1 MTPTTT
7 ATWWCAYAWLPTGP
21 AAGVRIGAAPNGQIT
36 FVATGTEPEAGDVRL
51 DHLVLPGLANTH
63 SHAFHR
69 ALRGR
74 THAEGGTFWTWRE
87 RMYAL
92 ADRLTPDTY
101 LALATAVYSEM
112 VLAGVTCVGEFHYLH
127 HGPGG
132 ARYADPNEMGNVLR
146 EAAQVAGLRMT
157 LLDTCYLRGGI
168 DVRLEGVQRRFDDGD
183 AEMWADR
190 VSALADD
197 ESFRVAAA
205 VHSVRA
211 VPIEELEVIVEA
223 DVGEDGQPRPLHVH
237 LSEQPAENEACL
249 AAYGRTPTQVLAERG
264 VLGSATTAVHATH
277 LTEGDIALLGSSQT
291 TICVCPTTEQD
302 LADGIGPAR
311 RLADAGSPICLGS
324 DQHVSIDLLG
334 EARSLE
340 MHERLASGRRGRFSV
355 EQLVQ
360 ALAPAGHDALGWPE
374 AGRIEVGALCDLVAL
389 RLNSLRTAG
398 ALPAQIPIVAGAGDV
413 DVVVVS
419 GRTVVDN
426 GRHLAMAPSGGV
438 PRQMATAIAR
448 AWGEA

>member
-1 MTPTTT
+1 MRSTT

-21 AAGVRIGAAPNGQIT
+21 AVGVRVGAGPDGRIT
-36 FVATGTEPEAGDVRL
+36 LVQTGSEPRSGDVRL
-51 DHLVLPGLANTH
+51 DHLVLPGFANTH

-74 THAEGGTFWTWRE
+74 THADSGTFWTWRE

-101 LALATAVYSEM
+101 LALAVAVYSEM
-112 VLAGVTCVGEFHYLH
+112 VLAGITCVGEFHYLH

-132 ARYADPNEMGNVLR
+132 ARYADPNEMGHVLH
-146 EAAQVAGLRMT
+146 EAAEMAGLRMT

-190 VSALADD
+190 VAALADD
-197 ESFRVAAA
+197 DAFRVAAA
-205 VHSVRA
+205 IHSVRA
-211 VPIEELEVIVEA
+211 VPVDELEVVVAA

-237 LSEQPAENEACL
+237 LSEQPAENEACQ
-249 AAYGRTPTQVLAERG
+249 AAYGCTPTELLAEHG

-277 LTEGDIALLGSSQT
+277 LTDTDIALLGSSQT
-291 TICVCPTTEQD
+291 TVCVCPTTEQD
-302 LADGIGPAR
+302 LADGIGPVR
-311 RLADAGSPICLGS
+311 RLADAGSPIALGS
-324 DQHVSIDLLG
+324 DQHVSIDMLG
-334 EARSLE
+334 ESRAME
-340 MHERLASGRRGRFSV
+340 MHQRLVSGRRGQFSV
-355 EQLVQ
+355 GQLVE
-360 ALAPAGHDALGWPE
+360 ALAPAGHAALGWPE
-374 AGRIEVGALCDLVAL
+374 AGRIEVGSLCDLVAL
-389 RLNSLRTAG
+389 RLDSLRTAG
-398 ALPAQIPIVAGAGDV
+398 AMPAQLPLVASAGDV

-419 GRTVVDN
+419 GRTVVND
-426 GRHLAMAPSGGV
+426 GRHLPMAPSGGV
-438 PRQMATAIAR
+438 PRQLAAAIAR